1 MILVTSNPSN
11 SGGQSRRTEFKIT
24 SATQEDQVP
33 IIVTPKIN
41 TGRLEEK
48 KSKLTR
54 DTNVN
59 YQYGP
64 S

>member
-1 MILVTSNPSN
+1 MILLPLISAVQEVKV
-11 SGGQSRRTEFKIT
+11 GGQSLR
-24 SATQEDQVP
+24 QGDQVP

-64 S
+64 G